1 MWLKDYFNTQLKG
14 GKTNEFKVLAPL
26 ILRDPWDQT
35 EYIKLK
41 I

>member
-14 GKTNEFKVLAPL
+14 ERTNQFKVLAPV
-26 ILRDPWDQT
+26 ILRVSWDQT